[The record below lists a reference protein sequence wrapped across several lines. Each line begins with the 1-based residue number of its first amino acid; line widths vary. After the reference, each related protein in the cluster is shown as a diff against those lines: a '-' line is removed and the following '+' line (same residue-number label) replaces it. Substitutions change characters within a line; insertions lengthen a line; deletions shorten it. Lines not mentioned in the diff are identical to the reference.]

1 MKDLDDDRIYLP
13 VRLRISMPAKASW
26 QIFDQDS
33 KIGAWKSS
41 GERYQGVIHL
51 LGELFQNSIRNIRES
66 GIEKGKITCNV
77 DMVQRQIEVTDNGTG
92 FREWENLGLER
103 SEWTNADGGSGMGV
117 GLKAVISNSNFF
129 NLCTKFREGITPIP
143 NEDHLSLII
152 TDFYKIANDES
163 LTLNQQQKQLKSR
176 GGIDPISEEFHGT
189 KVVVKFHDVIFD
201 EFLDEFDSQDVEV
214 LLDEFFTQ
222 TPLGLTTSLFEKKPT
237 SSKHTF
243 QLGVVYTDGTNPSKK
258 TQKLGFRLQEN
269 LTAGIFT
276 ATDGI
281 GTPHQPDTNP
291 ADEDILFYRK
301 KGKLNPK
308 DGLQIKVFAFCVNG
322 KGGKGVA
329 KQVMEDNFPNAIVN
343 RPAGSRVFLS
353 INGFL
358 QKFSPKTSAN
368 AQQYMTIQDWMVTVI
383 EVNKNVV
390 EAGRVAILDQYDARI
405 AKEIEDVGK
414 RFHHFL
420 YKEANKG
427 ATSTFTNLWISKIE
441 NQIKNNPILEYKDEI
456 SSKITK
462 KDTVFL
468 GHPKTEQ
475 EVIGLFVDLISKKVI
490 KDIQFKTI
498 TQGGTYDFLLKLNNT
513 LTTVGDETRKEIK
526 SNFKD
531 SMPHHLYS
539 QYVSTTIAE
548 AKLHASSVVPE
559 FHSHKN
565 AKDIKECKLI
575 VCWDLGNL
583 TEWQKQRYVIKKMP
597 KNFKKRIHP
606 NETHI
611 LQKKKN
617 PNKEYVGIICLKD
630 LFK

>member
-1 MKDLDDDRIYLP
+1 MT
-13 VRLRISMPAKASW
+13 AKASW
-26 QIFDQDS
+26 KIFDQDS

-51 LGELFQNSIRNIRES
+51 LGELFQNSIRNFQES
-66 GIEKGKITCNV
+66 GTEQGKITCNI
-77 DMVQRQIEVTDNGTG
+77 DMVERQIEVTDNGTG
-92 FREWENLGLER
+92 FCEWKDLGLER
-103 SEWTNADGGSGMGV
+103 SEWNNPDGGSGMGV

-129 NLCTKFREGITPIP
+129 NLRTQFRKGITPIK
-143 NEDHLSLII
+143 DGKHLSLII
-152 TDFYKIANDES
+152 TDFHEIANDKKLS
-163 LTLNQQQKQLKSR
+163 LDQQQSQLKSK
-176 GGIDPISEEFHGT
+176 GSIDPIAEDFDGT
-189 KVVVKFHDVIFD
+189 KITVKFHDEIFE
-201 EFLDEFDSQDVEV
+201 EFLDAFDSEDTEV

-222 TPLGLTTSLFEKKPT
+222 TPLGLTNKLFEKKPT
-237 SSKHTF
+237 PSKHTF
-243 QLGVVYTDGTNPSKK
+243 QLKVIYTDGGKPSKK
-258 TQKLGFRLQEN
+258 SQKLGFRLRDN
-269 LTAGIFT
+269 LTSNIFT
-276 ATDGI
+276 TTDGI
-281 GTPHQPDTNP
+281 GTPHQAGTNP

-301 KGKLNPK
+301 KGGINPK

-329 KQVMEDNFPNAIVN
+329 KQVMEDNFPTAIVN
-343 RPAGSRVFLS
+343 RPAGNRIFLS

-368 AQQYMTIQDWMVTVI
+368 AQQFMTLQDWMVIVI

-405 AKEIEDVGK
+405 SKEIEDVGK

-427 ATSTFTNLWISKIE
+427 ATSTFTSLWITKMEQLIE
-441 NQIKNNPILEYKDEI
+441 NNPILEYKDEI

-468 GHPKTEQ
+468 GHPKNEQ

-498 TQGGTYDFLLKLNNT
+498 TQNGTYDFLLKLNNP
-513 LTTVGDETRKEIK
+513 LTTVGEGTRKEI
-526 SNFKD
+526 NLLFKD
-531 SMPHHLYS
+531 SMPHHRYS
-539 QYVSTTIAE
+539 QYVPTTIAE
-548 AKLHASSVVPE
+548 AKLLASAVVQE
-559 FHSHKN
+559 FHSQKD
-565 AKDIKECKLI
+565 AKDINECKLI

-583 TEWQKQRYVIKKMP
+583 TDWQKQRYNLIPMP
-597 KNFKKRIHP
+597 NNFKKRIHP
-606 NETHI
+606 KETHI
-611 LQKKKN
+611 LQNKKN
-617 PNKEYVGIICLKD
+617 PNKEYVGIICLKN